1 MNDISN
7 SLEATLPAITSKLCG
22 KSHANLDHIHL
33 NSAHLFMQSAFSIE
47 NKYKTIENASQSQ
60 ENMDSH
66 MSYVASSIICSVSAL
81 EAKINQFLV
90 DNKAKI
96 DEIKIE
102 KKSAIFK
109 HYSSVFDSESTL
121 INQLLGLSNALIKY
135 NVIFYLLKG
144 KFLPDKKLFKG
155 INFAIKVRNA
165 LIHFTPEWDNELK
178 LNKKL
183 EDRYVRHFSNDF
195 DLSPFYYKSELFIPY
210 RCLSASHA
218 EWAYRNSNVFIE
230 KFFSSITIG

>member
-1 MNDISN
+1 MNDITGSIN
-7 SLEATLPAITSKLCG
+7 ATMPMITAEIHA

-33 NSAHLFMQSAFSIE
+33 NSARIFVQSAFSIE
-47 NKYKTIENASQSQ
+47 NKNKSPENVPQETI
-60 ENMDSH
+60 DSY
-66 MSYVASSIICSVSAL
+66 MSYASSSIICSVSAL

-90 DNKAKI
+90 DHKAKL

-102 KKSAIFK
+102 KNSAIFK
-109 HYSSVFDSESTL
+109 HYSSVFDTEAPL
-121 INQLLGLSNALIKY
+121 LNQLHGLTNALMKY
-135 NVIFYLLKG
+135 NVIFYLLNG
-144 KFLPDKKLFKG
+144 KFLPDNKLFKG
-155 INFAIKVRNA
+155 TNFAINVRNA

-183 EDRYVRHFSNDF
+183 EDRYFSHFSNDF
-195 DLSPFYYKSELFIPY
+195 DLSPFYYKDELFIPY

-218 EWAYRNSNVFIE
+218 EWAYKNSNVFME